1 MKPGARL
8 QASIELLER
17 IESDERPADRLI
29 ERYTRAR
36 RYMGS
41 RDRAAVRALVFAV
54 LRHRARL
61 DWWLARVDPGRVAGA
76 RSRIL
81 AELVLSQ
88 GWDDAAIVDAFGGDG
103 YGPARLGEDEQAMVA
118 SLAGHTL
125 DHPSQPPAVR
135 AELPDWLAHEAE
147 GHLPIDRAPPFDLR
161 INRRKITRED
171 AAAAL
176 ASCGIEAVPTPYS
189 PVGLRIASPVRIE
202 HLGLFR
208 DGLVEIQD
216 EASQLAALLLDAR
229 PGMTVIDYCAGAGGK
244 TLALAD
250 AMDDRGRLIA
260 CDTDA
265 MRLERMGERLRRA
278 GVSIVEAVVIDR
290 ALDITADRVLVDA
303 PCSGSGTWRRHPEA
317 AWRLTPA
324 VLEGHCARQA
334 AILSQAAALVR
345 PGGWLAYAVCSIL
358 ESEGAAQMAP
368 FLAAH
373 PEFSVHPVSEAW
385 RATLGDHAPAAA
397 GEYLRLRPDRDGT
410 DGFFLAILEMRL

>member
-1 MKPGARL
+1 VKPGARL

-61 DWWLARVDPGRVAGA
+61 DWWLQRAGPGRVAGA
-76 RSRIL
+76 RSRLL

-88 GWDDAAIVDAFGGDG
+88 GWDAAAIADAFSGNG
-103 YGPARLGEDEQAMVA
+103 YGPVRLGEDEQAIVA
-118 SLAGHTL
+118 SLAGHAL
-125 DHPSQPPAVR
+125 EDPGQPAAVR
-135 AELPDWLAHEAE
+135 AELPDWLAHEAA
-147 GHLPIDRAPPFDLR
+147 GHRPVDRAPPFDLR
-161 INRRKITRED
+161 VNRRKTTREE
-171 AAAAL
+171 AIAAL
-176 ASCGIEAVPTPYS
+176 AACGIEAVPTSYS
-189 PVGLRIASPVRIE
+189 PVGLRIAAPVRIE
-202 HLGLFR
+202 HLALFR

-216 EASQLAALLLDAR
+216 EASQLVALLLDAR

-265 MRLERMGERLRRA
+265 LRLDRMGERLKRA
-278 GVSIVEAVVIDR
+278 GVSIVESVVLDR

-317 AWRLTPA
+317 AWRLAPA
-324 VLEGHCARQA
+324 VLEAHCARQA

-358 ESEGAAQMAP
+358 ECEGAAQMTP

-373 PEFSVHPVSEAW
+373 PEFAIHPVSEGWHTA
-385 RATLGDHAPAAA
+385 LGGDAPAAA

-410 DGFFLAILEMRL
+410 DGFFLAILEHRL